1 MLDFTSLFQELN
13 KQKDLI
19 KQLVEQNQRLT
30 EENLSLK
37 NRHDVALN
45 GNYLVINRN
54 VSLSL

>member
-1 MLDFTSLFQELN
+1 MLDFTNLFQELN
-13 KQKDLI
+13 KYKDLI